1 MSAPPVTTLAELA
14 DRHSVFF
21 VDQFGVLHDGERPYP
36 GAIEALRFLRERRR
50 KVVLISNSGRSGGYN
65 AERLRRLGFAGDLY
79 DLFVTSGDVA
89 LDLLRSGVIGVAPG
103 PATRCLSIAS
113 PGDRFLVKAM
123 GFSDA
128 TGAQDADLLLVAGN
142 PGDRPL
148 DDYRPLFS
156 ALAVRNVPA
165 LCTNPDRIM
174 LTPSGTSFGPGAI
187 AEAYAALGR
196 HVLFVGKPHAAIYQ
210 FAMKAIAAK
219 PPAIVAIGDSIEHD
233 VAGARSIGAAAALV
247 RTGILAAADEDALA
261 EEMRRRGATPDYL
274 LPAFRP

>member
-1 MSAPPVTTLAELA
+1 MSLPPVTTLPALVERYA
-14 DRHSVFF
+14 VFF

-36 GAIEALRFLRERRR
+36 GAIDALRFLREAGR
-50 KVVLISNSGRSGGYN
+50 KIVLISNSGRSGAYN
-65 AERLRRLGFAGDLY
+65 AERLRRLGFADDLY

-89 LDLLRSGVIGVAPG
+89 LDLLRSGEIGVAPG
-103 PATRCLSIAS
+103 PATRCLSAAS
-113 PGDRFLVKAM
+113 PGDRFLVDAM

-128 TGAQDADLLLVAGN
+128 SGAHDADLLLIAGN

-148 DDYRPLFS
+148 DDYHPLFS

-174 LTPSGTSFGPGAI
+174 LTPAGTSFGPGAI
-187 AEAYAALGR
+187 AEAYAALGGR
-196 HVLFVGKPHAAIYQ
+196 VLFVGKPHAAIYR
-210 FAMKAIAAK
+210 FAIKATASE
-219 PPAIVAIGDSIEHD
+219 PSAIVSIGDSIEHD

-247 RTGILAAADEDALA
+247 RTGILADADEETLA

-274 LPAFRP
+274 LLTFRP